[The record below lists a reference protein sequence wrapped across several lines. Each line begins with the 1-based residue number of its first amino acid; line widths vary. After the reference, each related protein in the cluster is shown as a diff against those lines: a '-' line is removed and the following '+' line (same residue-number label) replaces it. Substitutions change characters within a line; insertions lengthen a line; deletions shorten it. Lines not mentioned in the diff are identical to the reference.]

1 MQERSLRDTL
11 PPSLQIQRPGLVT
24 RGKSLRKSAMRSQAL
39 FFACDLHYGGC
50 AWDVFGRA
58 GFLDFPVYQPAHSC
72 HPFAW

>member
-1 MQERSLRDTL
+1 MDLDDTL
-11 PPSLQIQRPGLVT
+11 PPSLPNQRPGLVT
-24 RGKSLRKSAMRSQAL
+24 RGKSLRNSAMRSQAL
-39 FFACDLHYGGC
+39 FFACNLRYGGC